1 MNLLKIENTQKNV
14 INLMVKSGKGRDEN
28 LKRILFCVA

>member
-1 MNLLKIENTQKNV
+1 MNLLKIENHEFDGKKN
-14 INLMVKSGKGRDEN
+14 GKGGDEN